1 MLECGARDM
10 PSTLVA
16 AWLGCWEGSEAGELR
31 DMLHRHV
38 RHLSGL
44 PDVQEIKGHLDALRL
59 LSAFSWSRMAL
70 ATSRLI
76 GVPPFES
83 ALVFKYSKR
92 STGML
97 MLVLTYALC
106 MVLPIAA
113 VLLVFQ

>member
-1 MLECGARDM
+1 MLECGTGDV
-10 PSTLVA
+10 PTTLVA
-16 AWLGCWEGSEAGELR
+16 AWLGGGEGSEAGELR